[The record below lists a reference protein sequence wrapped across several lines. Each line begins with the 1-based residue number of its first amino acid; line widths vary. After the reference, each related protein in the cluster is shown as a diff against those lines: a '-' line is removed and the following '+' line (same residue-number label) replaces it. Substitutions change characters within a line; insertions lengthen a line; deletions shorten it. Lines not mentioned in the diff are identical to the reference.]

1 MSERTNSEEKWY
13 DKFKEFENNYTG
25 PFLQL
30 LVDLWIPAFIAVL
43 SIIFFS
49 LNDQTLEI
57 YRIFA
62 LNPIQER
69 IRIICSFISIFI
81 LSLLIWH
88 SGRKLLEK
96 KNSDDSNSTIDTAF
110 SRRVKTWLPRILG
123 CVPLVA
129 LFVGLVAPFVG
140 PLLAKHEISEVGQ
153 KLSSQALIAL
163 VLFVMISFALLV
175 IYGIF
180 VSFRKKLPVVR
191 YPLLNVVNV
200 VRGPLLFDSGFLL
213 FLNFLS
219 IIVVSIFT
227 FPLVTDGF
235 MKAFVIALTLS
246 LQYLLSWL
254 LSRESASSQVN
265 ILRNPVDFLKSLFKL
280 EGVKKEERKIICLF
294 LNLSTVVLLLVAYL
308 PYSVSNPLASNIGS
322 ISVIALFLMVCVF
335 WGSLLY
341 NYGHTTGIPF
351 VIILII
357 LAIAFSGLDWND
369 NHRLRELSSSQSVEN
384 SFKDLEPSFNE
395 WIDSPSRK
403 AEIKEFNDTGKPYP
417 IYIAS
422 AQGGGIFAAYHA
434 ALTLARL
441 QDSFPAFASHVFAI
455 SGVSGGSLG
464 AAVFSS
470 LVNDPLSETKGN
482 VQDNGL
488 GPLAQKAHYV
498 MDHDFLS
505 PLLAAGLFPD
515 FVQRFLPVI
524 PILPLSAISEGVDR
538 ARGIEYAFEQAWDD
552 GRKKWDKD
560 HKVPYDPQ
568 KDKPLKNSF
577 YKHWK
582 PEGTAPALVLNTT
595 VVETGERLVLSPF
608 KIDLPTLKDIRTVAC
623 KKDKKDLDFPLS
635 TAAILS
641 ARFPLVTPVGWFD
654 RCDSRKD
661 GEAEAKN
668 SGQKARLA
676 DGGYFENSGISTA
689 FEIGKRLEEILKKDI
704 EGRKI
709 KVIYLAIT
717 DKPPAEIPKAE
728 GFNEVMSPIF
738 ASLNTREA
746 RGRSAV
752 AQVEYLVDGANADP
766 NSTNDLSFQEKYAKH
781 RFRQFYLRDVDLV
794 DGKAFSK
801 FKPPLGWFLSK
812 YSQDFIQR
820 QIGYKNGKDCP
831 DDLTNGSH
839 NNCVFRSIKEELD
852 LAISLSK

>member
-1 MSERTNSEEKWY
+1 M
-13 DKFKEFENNYTG
+13 
-25 PFLQL
+25 
-30 LVDLWIPAFIAVL
+30 
-43 SIIFFS
+43 
-49 LNDQTLEI
+49 
-57 YRIFA
+57 
-62 LNPIQER
+62 
-69 IRIICSFISIFI
+69 
-81 LSLLIWH
+81 
-88 SGRKLLEK
+88 
-96 KNSDDSNSTIDTAF
+96 
-110 SRRVKTWLPRILG
+110 
-123 CVPLVA
+123 
-129 LFVGLVAPFVG
+129 
-140 PLLAKHEISEVGQ
+140 
-153 KLSSQALIAL
+153 
-163 VLFVMISFALLV
+163 
-175 IYGIF
+175 
-180 VSFRKKLPVVR
+180 
-191 YPLLNVVNV
+191 
-200 VRGPLLFDSGFLL
+200 
-213 FLNFLS
+213 
-219 IIVVSIFT
+219 
-227 FPLVTDGF
+227 
-235 MKAFVIALTLS
+235 
-246 LQYLLSWL
+246 
-254 LSRESASSQVN
+254 
-265 ILRNPVDFLKSLFKL
+265 
-280 EGVKKEERKIICLF
+280 
-294 LNLSTVVLLLVAYL
+294 
-308 PYSVSNPLASNIGS
+308 
-322 ISVIALFLMVCVF
+322 F

-341 NYGHTTGIPF
+341 KYGHTTGIPL

-369 NHRLRELSSSQSVEN
+369 NHRLRESSSSQSVEN
-384 SFKDLEPSFNE
+384 SFKDLKTSFNE

-441 QDSFPAFASHVFAI
+441 QDSFPVFASHVFAI

-464 AAVFSS
+464 TTVFSS
-470 LVNDPLSETKGN
+470 LVNDPLPETKGN

-524 PILPLSAISEGVDR
+524 RIPSFLRAISEGVDR

-560 HKVPYDPQ
+560 QKVPYDSQ
-568 KDKPLKNSF
+568 KDNPLRNSF

-595 VVETGERLVLSPF
+595 VVETGDRLVLSPF

-641 ARFPLVTPVGWFD
+641 ARFTLVTPVGWFD
-654 RCDSRKD
+654 RCDNGKD
-661 GEAEAKN
+661 GKVEEKN
-668 SGQKARLA
+668 RQKARLA

-689 FEIGKRLEEILKKDI
+689 FEIGKRLEEILKKDPI
-704 EGRKI
+704 KGEKI

-717 DKPPAEIPKAE
+717 DQSPPEIPKAG

-738 ASLNTREA
+738 ASLSTREA

-752 AQVEYLVDGANADP
+752 AQVEYLVDGANADS
-766 NSTNDLSFQEKYAKH
+766 NSTNDSNFQKKYAKH
-781 RFRQFYLRDVDLV
+781 RFRQFYLHDVDP
-794 DGKAFSK
+794 DKGKAFSK
-801 FKPPLGWFLSK
+801 FKLPLGWFLSE
-812 YSQDFIQR
+812 YSQDFIQK

>member
-30 LVDLWIPAFIAVL
+30 LVDLWVPAFIAVL

-62 LNPIQER
+62 LNPRHEI

-96 KNSDDSNSTIDTAF
+96 ENPDDSNSTIHTAF
-110 SRRVKTWLPRILG
+110 SWLPRILG

-129 LFVGLVAPFVG
+129 LFFGLVAPFVGLVAPFVG
-140 PLLAKHEISEVGQ
+140 PLLAKHEISEVGE
-153 KLSSQALIAL
+153 KLDSRALIAL
-163 VLFVMISFALLV
+163 VSFVMISFALLV
-175 IYGIF
+175 IYGIS
-180 VSFRKKLPVVR
+180 VSFRTKLPVVR
-191 YPLLNVVNV
+191 HRLLSNVVNV

-235 MKAFVIALTLS
+235 MRALVMALTLF

-254 LSRESASSQVN
+254 LSRESASSKVN
-265 ILRNPVDFLKSLFKL
+265 ILRNPVDFFKFLFKL
-280 EGVKKEERKIICLF
+280 EGVKKEERKIIRLF
-294 LNLSTVVLLLVAYL
+294 LTRSTVVLLLVAYS
-308 PYSVSNPLASNIGS
+308 PYSVSNPLASNIGP

-335 WGSLLY
+335 WGSLLF
-341 NYGHTTGIPF
+341 NYGYATGIPF

-395 WIDSPSRK
+395 WIDFPSRK

-434 ALTLARL
+434 ALTMARL

-498 MDHDFLS
+498 LDHDFLS
-505 PLLAAGLFPD
+505 PLLSAGLFPD
-515 FVQRFLPVI
+515 FVQRFLPAI
-524 PILPLSAISEGVDR
+524 PILSEGVDR

-560 HKVPYDPQ
+560 QKVPYDSQ
-568 KDKPLKNSF
+568 KDNPLRNSF

-595 VVETGERLVLSPF
+595 VVETGGRLVLSPF

-623 KKDKKDLDFPLS
+623 KKDNKDLDFPLS

-689 FEIGKRLEEILKKDI
+689 FEIGKKLEKTLEKDI
-704 EGRKI
+704 KDKKI

-717 DKPPAEIPKAE
+717 DQPSSEIPKAG
-728 GFNEVMSPIF
+728 GFNEVLSPIG
-738 ASLNTREA
+738 ALYNSREA
-746 RGRSAV
+746 RGLSAV
-752 AQVEYLVDGANADP
+752 AQVEYLVDVANAAP
-766 NSTNDLSFQEKYAKH
+766 NSTNDSNFQKKYAKH
-781 RFRQFYLRDVDLV
+781 QFRQFYLHDVDSV
-794 DGKAFSK
+794 NKKAFST
-801 FKPPLGWFLSK
+801 FNPPLGWFLSK
-812 YSQDFIQR
+812 YSQDFIQE
-820 QIGYKNGKDCP
+820 QIGYKNEKDCP

-839 NNCVFRSIKEELD
+839 NNCVFRSIKEELA
-852 LAISLSK
+852 LTTSLSK